1 MPRARNP
8 ASPALPPAH
17 DAWLSVVK
25 AYHLCDQVL
34 TQRLAALGL
43 KLSEHEVLVNL
54 LLHPG
59 ATQQQLAAH
68 SFTAKS
74 VMSAL
79 VGKLEQAGWLRREPD
94 ASDARA
100 WRLHLTDAGD
110 ALARRALAVQAE
122 VVQRMTAASSPAE
135 LRDLQRQMDA
145 GSTALRAMLQ
155 SGGA

>member
-1 MPRARNP
+1 MARPTDP
-8 ASPALPPAH
+8 AKPTLPPAH
-17 DAWLSVVK
+17 DAWLSVVR

-43 KLSEHEVLVNL
+43 KLAEHEALVNL

-68 SFTAKS
+68 SFVAKS

-94 ASDARA
+94 AHDARA
-100 WRLHLTDAGD
+100 WRLHLTQEGET
-110 ALARRALAVQAE
+110 LARRGLAVQAE
-122 VVQRMTAASSPAE
+122 VVQGMTAGSSAAE

-145 GSTALRAMLQ
+145 GSAALRAMLQ
-155 SGGA
+155 NP

>member
-1 MPRARNP
+1 MPRALDP
-8 ASPALPPAH
+8 AAPALPPAH
-17 DAWLSVVK
+17 DAWLSVVR

-34 TQRLAALGL
+34 TQRLGALGL
-43 KLSEHEVLVNL
+43 KLAEHEALVNL

-79 VGKLEQAGWLRREPD
+79 VGKLEHAGWLRREPD
-94 ASDARA
+94 AHDARA
-100 WRLHLTDAGD
+100 WRLHLTPAGE
-110 ALARRALAVQAE
+110 ALARRSLAVQAE

-135 LRDLQRQMDA
+135 LRELQRHMDA
-145 GSTALRAMLQ
+145 GSAALRAMLGQ
-155 SGGA
+155 P

>member
-1 MPRARNP
+1 MPRARDP
-8 ASPALPPAH
+8 AAPALPPAH
-17 DAWLSVVK
+17 DAWLSVVR

-54 LLHPG
+54 LLRPG

-79 VGKLEQAGWLRREPD
+79 VGKLEQAGWLRREAD
-94 ASDARA
+94 ANDARA
-100 WRLHLTDAGD
+100 WRLHLTPEGE
-110 ALARRALAVQAE
+110 ALARRSLAVQAE
-122 VVQRMTAASSPAE
+122 VVQRMTAASSAAE
-135 LRDLQRQMDA
+135 LRELQRQMDA
-145 GSTALRAMLQ
+145 GSAALRAMLD
-155 SGGA
+155 AP